1 MAEMHRTF
9 IMRTGNSFE
18 LVKQPLAGSR
28 EENWS
33 LLVPQLRQFGIA
45 ITESKALRLKKG
57 DAKQLKSLLTT
68 LFEIDTS
75 PTP

>member
-45 ITESKALRLKKG
+45 ITESKA
-57 DAKQLKSLLTT
+57 
-68 LFEIDTS
+68 
-75 PTP
+75 